1 MIKINSS
8 INNAAKNTNT
18 IKFNKWKGVVNGNIF
33 EPTPYPTGAGCEIR
47 LDFSCEDNSQYIG
60 VI

>member
-1 MIKINSS
+1 MKKINSS
-8 INNAAKNTNT
+8 IKNAAKNTNT

-33 EPTPYPTGAGCEIR
+33 DPTPYPTAGCEIQ